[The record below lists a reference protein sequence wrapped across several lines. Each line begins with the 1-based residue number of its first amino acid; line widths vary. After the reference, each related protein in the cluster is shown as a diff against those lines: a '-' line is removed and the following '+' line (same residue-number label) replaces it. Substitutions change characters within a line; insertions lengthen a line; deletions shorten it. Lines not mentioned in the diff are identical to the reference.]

1 MKLEVW
7 LCPLSKI
14 FPFAV
19 KTIYWLIKFENYLHK
34 YHILENQS
42 NEELKGQLQVK
53 VHQNV
58 QNKNIFAFSDLE
70 AEKLKWANDACITG
84 WL

>member
-1 MKLEVW
+1 M
-7 LCPLSKI
+7 PLI
-14 FPFAV
+14 QN
-19 KTIYWLIKFENYLHK
+19 ICLLQLRQLLIKKFENYLHK

-58 QNKNIFAFSDLE
+58 QNKNIFAFGDLE
-70 AEKLKWANDACITG
+70 AEKLKWANGACITG
-84 WL
+84 